1 MHAFP
6 SRLSFN
12 DTANQIKSHT
22 ITLTNYDDASTAS
35 YTIINN
41 VSVSLHPFDNSDPE
55 YPFLEPAKYSN
66 DSVSLRFSKKQ
77 FKLAPGKSV
86 NITVSPVVSSTL
98 QQYTMYSGY
107 VQFKSD
113 HPEKHKD
120 LTVPYMGIIGS
131 LQELNVFGKKTP
143 LLSDANATRF
153 YQEND
158 VFECSIANRSTYPV
172 FYWHLARPAAHIA
185 MELYNNTTGE
195 KLGLLKPTND
205 YDLPRST
212 SDLKY
217 YSNAWNLTYIPI
229 TGSSDTDMS
238 PVSPGKYHVV
248 TKASKWLGKGTENH
262 TSATIL
268 VKP

>member
-1 MHAFP
+1 
-6 SRLSFN
+6 
-12 DTANQIKSHT
+12 
-22 ITLTNYDDASTAS
+22 
-35 YTIINN
+35 
-41 VSVSLHPFDNSDPE
+41 
-55 YPFLEPAKYSN
+55 
-66 DSVSLRFSKKQ
+66 
-77 FKLAPGKSV
+77 
-86 NITVSPVVSSTL
+86 
-98 QQYTMYSGY
+98 
-107 VQFKSD
+107 
-113 HPEKHKD
+113 
-120 LTVPYMGIIGS
+120 
-131 LQELNVFGKKTP
+131 
-143 LLSDANATRF
+143 
-153 YQEND
+153 
-158 VFECSIANRSTYPV
+158 
-172 FYWHLARPAAHIA
+172 